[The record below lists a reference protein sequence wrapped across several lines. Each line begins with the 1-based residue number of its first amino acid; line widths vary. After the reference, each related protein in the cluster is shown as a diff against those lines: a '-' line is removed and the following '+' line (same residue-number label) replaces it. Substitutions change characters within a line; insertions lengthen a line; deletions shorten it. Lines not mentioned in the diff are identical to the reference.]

1 MVSKITIFSY
11 YEIRSTYNYR
21 KRGLVNVDADTPTMT
36 TIFLIDSDTLVNF
49 DSVREAV
56 NYYFTTMPLGSP
68 FFKRLPSLPNNFIK
82 ITYPDP
88 WNGDRISR

>member
-1 MVSKITIFSY
+1 M
-11 YEIRSTYNYR
+11 
-21 KRGLVNVDADTPTMT
+21 NVDADTPTMT

-56 NYYFTTMPLGSP
+56 NYYFTTIPLGSP

-82 ITYPDP
+82 ITYPGP
-88 WNGDRISR
+88 WNGDRISQ

>member
-36 TIFLIDSDTLVNF
+36 TIFLIDIDRPVNSDP
-49 DSVREAV
+49 VRDAV

-68 FFKRLPSLPNNFIK
+68 FFKRLPSDIAH
-82 ITYPDP
+82 
-88 WNGDRISR
+88 